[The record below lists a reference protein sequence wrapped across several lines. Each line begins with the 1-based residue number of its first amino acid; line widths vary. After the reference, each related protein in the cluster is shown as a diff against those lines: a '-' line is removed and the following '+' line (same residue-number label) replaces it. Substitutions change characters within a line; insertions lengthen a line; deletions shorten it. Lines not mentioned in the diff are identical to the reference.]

1 MKTIKIAFLLLCMI
15 TTTNLSAQD
24 KTYGEKHGGTLNLG
38 LGIGYYGYLDNNMP
52 VLHANYEFDVAKN
65 FTLAPFITIYS
76 YKSYTYW
83 GDANHPER
91 EYYYR
96 QTAIPIGVKGTYY
109 FDQLLQAG
117 SKWDF
122 YLAGSLGYVI
132 RTTTWESNYNGSKT
146 IKSNGNLYLDL
157 HIGTEYHFNNRIGM
171 FLDLSSGTSTIG
183 LAIH

>member
-1 MKTIKIAFLLLCMI
+1 MKTIKIAFLLLFI
-15 TTTNLSAQD
+15 IATSSLSAQD

-83 GDANHPER
+83 GDSNHPER

-109 FDQLLQAG
+109 FDQLLQA
-117 SKWDF
+117 SPKWDF
-122 YLAGSLGYVI
+122 YLSGSLGYVI
-132 RTTTWESNYNGSKT
+132 RTTTWENNYYGSKT
-146 IKSNGNLYLDL
+146 IKSNGNLYLDV
-157 HIGTEYHFNNRIGM
+157 HVGTEYHFNNNIGM